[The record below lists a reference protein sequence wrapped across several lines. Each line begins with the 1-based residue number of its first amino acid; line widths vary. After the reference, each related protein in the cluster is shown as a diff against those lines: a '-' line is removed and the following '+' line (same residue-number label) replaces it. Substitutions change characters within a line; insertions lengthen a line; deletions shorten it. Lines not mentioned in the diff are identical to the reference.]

1 MADDTPRDDTPDRPQ
16 GPTDPHGPGGL
27 DAPAPPGGPQ
37 RSDAPSGGQTPG
49 EPAQDP
55 GPGTQRVTRD
65 EGGDAEEP
73 TPDRWTQSEAAHDLQ
88 EENAETHLDQ
98 PSQ

>member
-1 MADDTPRDDTPDRPQ
+1 MAEDNARDD
-16 GPTDPHGPGGL
+16 L
-27 DAPAPPGGPQ
+27 DAPTPPGGPQ
-37 RSDAPSGGQTPG
+37 RSDAPSGSHTPG

-55 GPGTQRVTRD
+55 GPEVQRVTRD
-65 EGGDAEEP
+65 EGGSAEEP
-73 TPDRWTQSEAAHDLQ
+73 VVDEATQGQAAHDLQ

>member
-1 MADDTPRDDTPDRPQ
+1 MADDDTRD
-16 GPTDPHGPGGL
+16 L
-27 DAPAPPGGPQ
+27 DAPTPPGGPQ
-37 RSDAPSGGQTPG
+37 RSDAPSGDHTPG

-55 GPGTQRVTRD
+55 GPEVQRVTRD
-65 EGGDAEEP
+65 EGGGAEEP
-73 TPDRWTQSEAAHDLQ
+73 TQEGAVQGQAAHDLQ